1 VKRIREKR
9 KATLA
14 EKAYEIIKRG
24 IVRGD
29 IEEGTFLSEAEFMRR
44 HDIGRTPFREACNR
58 LHHEQLLEVVP
69 RRGYLVSEISLRSVR
84 ELLEVRSILEAVCAE
99 LAASRH
105 MAAEAEELREA
116 AERSWSGNGSGEF
129 ESVVRTN
136 TDFHLCIARMTHN
149 RELVRLMQSVL
160 DRSERLSYIEV
171 RVSKVPQG
179 DVESLHRPIVNAIC
193 DRNPAAARD
202 AILHDIARG
211 ELDILGSEQ
220 RTDRR
225 PSAAP
230 LTIARHS

>member
-1 VKRIREKR
+1 MKEKR

-105 MAAEAEELREA
+105 MPAEAEELREA

-160 DRSERLSYIEV
+160 DRSERLSYLEV
-171 RVSKVPQG
+171 RVSKVPRG
-179 DVESLHRPIVNAIC
+179 DVESLHRPIMDAIC
-193 DRNPAAARD
+193 DRNPAVARD
-202 AILHDIARG
+202 AILHDIAKG

-220 RTDRR
+220 RSDRHH
-225 PSAAP
+225 AAASR
-230 LTIARHS
+230 TIAGHP